1 MPKEAKVYQIG
12 YGRINRLESE
22 YIEGRGN
29 RRLMGTTVDWLMTL
43 KLTP

>member
-12 YGRINRLESE
+12 YGRINRKESE
-22 YIEGRGN
+22 YMEERAN
-29 RRLMGTTVDWLMTL
+29 RRLMGTTVDWLMPL